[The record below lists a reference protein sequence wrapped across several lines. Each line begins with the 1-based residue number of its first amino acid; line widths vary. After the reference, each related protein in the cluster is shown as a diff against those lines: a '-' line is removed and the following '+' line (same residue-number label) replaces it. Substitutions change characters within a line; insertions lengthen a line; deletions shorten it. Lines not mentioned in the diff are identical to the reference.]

1 MQRHAAGEVV
11 EGLPLPMCDDI
22 NLKIITSD
30 LCHPHKAV
38 LDDDEVIWN
47 DMVSILVNEKAWRDA
62 RRSDRENALVNLR
75 AATPQIAS
83 RNQYLAAAGETIL
96 VHVSLHNPL
105 QVEIQVTDLQ
115 VIAEYVGESASE
127 NDEPVQLASIAIT
140 LSPMD
145 TNLLQLSIIPPRAGV
160 LAVRGICWRLQNA
173 ITCRHIFEFP
183 SGRFPAK
190 ECLFDRGAIC
200 FVVSPPQPRIEAKF
214 VDLPSAMYFGEVCE
228 SVLEIMN
235 QGAVDACNVR
245 VKFSHPGRIV
255 PLKTAAD
262 IRQTFFDTASSSVTD
277 AAPMSALST
286 LDIDGVYTHTL
297 TAPIPSGACVRLHF
311 LVHSIHD
318 DQSAQMN
325 GSYSLDL
332 KCGIMYSSPTPP
344 PAVKGKSMRFRLLR
358 LTSHIKIDRIL
369 DASVTCRRSS
379 SSPDWNIAA
388 VQLLAY
394 APCILTQVSCL
405 SGFWAAAPLRAHQP
419 ALLVAASAEGLKLE
433 SENNCNLVFR
443 FVPPSSSHSETP
455 SGDKKILQTVF
466 NLRDAA
472 TKGVADMLAGPLLLL
487 YSRRNAESGSTS
499 VVAAHRLAAL
509 ATQVIRIIFATLQ
522 KVHLFTRMIFCWAR
536 PCCRPLTSRHV
547 SSGLHTTGLPQRFSC
562 NFFCVSH
569 NTWRLQLALRF
580 LLRSADC
587 YRFRNLCERNTGT

>member
-11 EGLPLPMCDDI
+11 EGLPLPMCDDT

-30 LCHPHKAV
+30 LCHPHKAI
-38 LDDDEVIWN
+38 LNDDEVTWN

-62 RRSDRENALVNLR
+62 RRSDRDNALVNLR

-83 RNQYLAAAGETIL
+83 RNQYMAAAGETIL
-96 VHVSLHNPL
+96 VHVPLHNPL
-105 QVEIQVTDLQ
+105 QVDIQLTDLE

-127 NDEPVQLASIAIT
+127 HDEPVQLASIAMT
-140 LSPMD
+140 LSAMD

-160 LAVRGICWRLQNA
+160 LAVRGIRWRLQNA
-173 ITCRHIFEFP
+173 ISCCHIFEFP

-200 FVVSPPQPRIEAKF
+200 FVISPPQPRIEAKLL
-214 VDLPSAMYFGEVCE
+214 DLPSAMYFGEVCE
-228 SVLEIMN
+228 SVLEIKN
-235 QGAVDACNVR
+235 QGNVDACNVR
-245 VKFSHPGRIV
+245 VQFSHPGRIV
-255 PLKTAAD
+255 PLNNPAD
-262 IRQTFFDTASSSVTD
+262 IRQRFFDTASSSVTG
-277 AAPMSALST
+277 AAPLSALST

-297 TAPIPSGACVRLHF
+297 AAPIASGACVRLHF

-318 DQSAQMN
+318 DQSAQTN
-325 GSYSLDL
+325 DSYSLDL
-332 KCGIMYSSPTPP
+332 KCGIMYSSLTPP
-344 PAVKGKSMRFRLLR
+344 PALKGKSMRFRLLR
-358 LTSHIKIDRIL
+358 LTSHIKIERIL

-388 VQLLAY
+388 VQLLAH

-405 SGFWAAAPLRAHQP
+405 SGFWAAAPLRAHHP
-419 ALLVAASAEGLKLE
+419 ALFSAASAEGFKLE
-433 SENNCNLVFR
+433 SENKCNLVFR
-443 FVPPSSSHSETP
+443 FVPPSSSHSATP
-455 SGDKKILQTVF
+455 SGDKSILQTVF

-509 ATQVIRIIFATLQ
+509 AIQVIVTISATI
-522 KVHLFTRMIFCWAR
+522 KKFHSFTRTTFCWAH
-536 PCCRPLTSRHV
+536 PCCRLPTSRHV
-547 SSGLHTTGLPQRFSC
+547 SSGLHTTGFPHRFSC
-562 NFFCVSH
+562 KICSIC
-569 NTWRLQLALRF
+569 
-580 LLRSADC
+580 LL
-587 YRFRNLCERNTGT
+587 